1 MTSAI
6 KSNTDSRITRSSR
19 MLLLGGG
26 AVVAVGVNWV
36 IASIAI
42 AGGANSG
49 FMPLT
54 IYVFAPLT
62 VVGYAAACA
71 GWRIIRSRSAKPD
84 SVLRVLV
91 PVLTLLSLVPHV
103 VLLATGFIPH
113 SSLIGVLALAL
124 MHLVVVTTVVLVSQ
138 RVAPVR

>member
-1 MTSAI
+1 MTSAT
-6 KSNTDSRITRSSR
+6 KDSRITRSSR

-26 AVVAVGVNWV
+26 AVVAVGINWV

-42 AGGANSG
+42 AGGANSA

-62 VVGYAAACA
+62 VVGYAAACV

-84 SVLRVLV
+84 SVLGVLV

-113 SSLIGVLALAL
+113 SSPIGVLALAL

>member
-1 MTSAI
+1 
-6 KSNTDSRITRSSR
+6 

-26 AVVAVGVNWV
+26 ALVAVGVNWV

-62 VVGYAAACA
+62 VVGYAAACV

-91 PVLTLLSLVPHV
+91 PVLTLLSLVPHI